1 MARGYIAPSAVQ
13 CAGADAFALCCVV
26 AAVTATAI
34 RPLSAALLG
43 SRAAGFDH
51 ALAIHPHRLR
61 CAGGFALAAATGD
74 GSDWRL
80 LAATAAAI
88 AAARL
93 RRPFI
98 APSRIRLQIP
108 FRRFFYRGYEVH
120 KLLDLTHAELMKLL
134 HARARRH
141 FARGS
146 TSKAGAK
153 LLKRLRQAKK
163 DAPENEKPETIKT
176 HMRNQIILPEM
187 VASVIGVYNGL
198 NFTQVRRRGGWMA
211 IEGADERAQPTVAS
225 CSSSLVRLLI
235 VSVRLAVLVMI
246 AG

>member
-1 MARGYIAPSAVQ
+1 MLL
-13 CAGADAFALCCVV
+13 D
-26 AAVTATAI
+26 
-34 RPLSAALLG
+34 PLLLFQ
-43 SRAAGFDH
+43 SVLPLMLRWWMRAS
-51 ALAIHPHRLR
+51 
-61 CAGGFALAAATGD
+61 AAATGD
-74 GSDWRL
+74 RWFDWRL
-80 LAATAAAI
+80 VAVAAGAA
-88 AAARL
+88 
-93 RRPFI
+93 
-98 APSRIRLQIP
+98 APSRRYYAAPPPPVHSIDRLIVCVQIP

-163 DAPENEKPETIKT
+163 DAPENEKPDTIKT

-198 NFTQVRRRGGWMA
+198 NFTQVRTPKGRATTNGEADLRADALECPHLRLFA
-211 IEGADERAQPTVAS
+211 I
-225 CSSSLVRLLI
+225 
-235 VSVRLAVLVMI
+235 
-246 AG
+246 